1 MKKVFRKIA
10 TLVPGLVIAFTS
22 MAQDKMPSYP
32 LITHNPYFSIWSNT
46 DKLTASATRHWTGK
60 EQSLLGIVK
69 VDGVNYRFMGQT
81 SLQYKTL
88 LAAADETPYSPAYTT
103 EAPAEGWEKPEFADA
118 SWKKSAAPFGDE
130 RAAKGT
136 NWRQGQIWMRRTFNL
151 AQLPTNKLFL
161 KLFHDDNIEVYINGK
176 QILRKRG
183 WNDGYEYFPIADA
196 SVLKTGENVLAI
208 HIRNTAGGTFL
219 DAGLAEELKDLSAA
233 SIQEADQ
240 TNVKVTATQT
250 TYTFKAGP
258 ADLNVTFTSPLVMT
272 DLNLLASPV
281 SYITYQAKAN
291 DGKKHNVV
299 VFQGMSTDVAVNEPN
314 QPVTA
319 SAYLKNGLR
328 VLKAGTVEQ
337 PILKKKGDNLR
348 VDWGYAYVA
357 ASAAAGAKQY
367 ITEGKDAVGSFISD
381 KFVSTTSAT
390 GKQLML
396 NVVLPLG
403 VVGTQPIS
411 KYTMVGYDELYSV
424 QYFGTNLKPWWRN
437 APGATMDGALTKAA
451 TNYAT
456 IIAKCNATDKAIWN
470 DAYKAGGEAY
480 AKLCNM
486 SYRQSISAHALVKS
500 PQGEILWLS
509 KENFSNGSIN
519 TVDVTYPSAP
529 LYLLYNPDLMAGML
543 NGIFYYSESGKW
555 KKPFAAHD
563 LGTYPLANGQTYGE
577 DMPVEE
583 CGNMVILAAAIVKAQ
598 GNIAY
603 AKKHWSTLTI
613 WTNYLAEAG
622 FDPGNQLCTD
632 DFAGHLAHNAN
643 LSVKAIVAIGA
654 YAQMAK
660 QMGQTQTAE
669 KYHAMALDYAQ
680 KWMAK
685 DDAGDHYALVFD
697 NLDTWSQKY
706 NMVWDKVLK
715 LNLFPQKVYDTEMA
729 YYLKQQKEFGLPLDS
744 RKTYTKSDWIMWTAS
759 MSDKKSDFDDLLAP
773 VYRFATETTSRV
785 PLSDWHETTTGKM
798 VGFQARS
805 VIGGYWMK
813 VLKDRLTATTSVK

>member
-10 TLVPGLVIAFTS
+10 MLVPGLVVAFTG
-22 MAQDKMPSYP
+22 MAQDKMPAYP

-46 DKLTASATRHWTGK
+46 DKLTESATRHWTGK

-88 LAAADETPYSPAYTT
+88 LASADETSYSPAYVT
-103 EAPAEGWEKPEFADA
+103 ENPGDGWEKPNFADG
-118 SWKKSAAPFGDE
+118 SWKKSAAPFGDQ

-136 NWRQGQIWMRRTFNL
+136 AWRQGDIWMRRKFNL
-151 AQLPTNKLFL
+151 AQLPTSKLFL
-161 KLFHDDNIEVYINGK
+161 KLFYDDNIEVYINGT
-176 QILRKRG
+176 QVLRKRG
-183 WNDGYEYFPIADA
+183 WNDGYDYFPIADA
-196 SVLKTGENVLAI
+196 SILKTGENVLAI

-219 DAGLAEELKDLSAA
+219 DAGLSEELKDLSSA
-233 SIQEADQ
+233 SIQEAEQ

-250 TYTFKAGP
+250 IYSFKAGP

-291 DGKKHNVV
+291 DAKKHNVV
-299 VFQGMSTDVAVNEPN
+299 IFQGVSTDVAVNEPN

-319 SAYLKNGLR
+319 NAYLKTGLR
-328 VLKAGTVEQ
+328 ILKAGTVEQ

-348 VDWGYAYVA
+348 IDWGHAYVA

-367 ITEGKDAVGSFISD
+367 ITEGKDAIGSFISD
-381 KFVSTTSAT
+381 KFNTTTAAT

-403 VVGTQPIS
+403 VVGAQPIS
-411 KYTMVGYDELYSV
+411 KYTMIGYDDLYSV
-424 QYFGTNLKPWWRN
+424 QYFGTNLKPWWKN
-437 APGATMDGALTKAA
+437 APGATMDNALSKAA
-451 TNYAT
+451 ANYAT
-456 IIAKCNATDKAIWN
+456 TLAKCNATDKTIWN
-470 DAYKAGGEAY
+470 DAYKAGGELY

-486 SYRQSISAHALVKS
+486 SYRQSISAHILVKS

-583 CGNMVILAAAIVKAQ
+583 CGNMVILAAAIVKAN

-654 YAQMAK
+654 YAQMAR
-660 QMGQTQTAE
+660 QMGQVQTAD
-669 KYHAMALDYAQ
+669 KYSAMAADYAQ

-697 NLDTWSQKY
+697 NLKTWSQKY

-729 YYLKQQKEFGLPLDS
+729 YYLKNQKEFGLPLDS

-759 MSDKKSDFDDLLAP
+759 MSDKKNDFDDLLAP
-773 VYRFATETTSRV
+773 VYRFATETPSRV

-813 VLKDRLTATTSVK
+813 VLKDRLTGTTSIK